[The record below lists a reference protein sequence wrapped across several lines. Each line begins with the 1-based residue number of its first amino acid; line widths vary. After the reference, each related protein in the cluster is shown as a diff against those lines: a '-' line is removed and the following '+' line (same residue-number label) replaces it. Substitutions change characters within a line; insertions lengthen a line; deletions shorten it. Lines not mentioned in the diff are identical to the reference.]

1 MSNPHKITS
10 LEASFVD
17 AFEAYAG
24 DPTPGNASGPVNG
37 LAPLNAMQG
46 FRRRAIERFR
56 ELGIP
61 SRKNEAW
68 KYTHVPEA
76 LARGFSV
83 SAGGPAPDP
92 GAAETAQCA
101 LAGLDAHIVVLV
113 NGRFAGEHSL
123 IGNLPEGVAISGL
136 GTAAITHPDI
146 LRNHFG
152 HYAAWEEESFTALNT
167 AFANDGLFVYVP
179 KGKVIEKPI
188 HVINLQKTN
197 ERLFLQPRHLLV
209 FEENTQAKIIDTS
222 CTLTGEATFTNAV
235 TEAFVGERAI
245 VEMYLVQDPGNDN
258 VVVST
263 THVYQDAASTFTAT
277 TVTLT
282 GAVVRNNLNVLP
294 NAPHCETHLYGLF
307 LPGSNT
313 QVDNRTLVD
322 HAQPDCVSNEL
333 YKGVLNDRAS
343 GVFNGKV
350 FVRQDAQR
358 INAFQENKT
367 IVLTNEATMN
377 SKPELEIYA
386 DDVKCSHGAT
396 TGQLDPEALFYLR
409 SRGMTKQ
416 QAQGMLLHAFAG
428 DILDRIS
435 IEPLR
440 RMLDQRVTRLFG
452 E

>member
-1 MSNPHKITS
+1 MSNSRKTTS

-24 DPTPGNASGPVNG
+24 TQPPRNPSAPVNG

-46 FRRRAIERFR
+46 FRRRAIERFQ

-68 KYTHVPEA
+68 KYTHIPEA
-76 LARGFSV
+76 LARGFAVSV
-83 SAGGPAPDP
+83 GDSTPDP
-92 GAAETAQCA
+92 EAAETVQCA

-123 IGNLPEGVAISGL
+123 IGSLPEGVAISGL
-136 GTAAITHPDI
+136 ETASSTHPDI
-146 LRNHFG
+146 LHRHFG

-167 AFANDGLFVYVP
+167 AFASDGLFVYVP
-179 KGKVIEKPI
+179 KGKIIEKPI

-222 CTLTGEATFTNAV
+222 CTLTSDATFTNAV

-258 VVVST
+258 TVVST
-263 THVYQDAASTFTAT
+263 THVYQETASSFTAT

-313 QVDNRTLVD
+313 QVDNHTLVD
-322 HAQPDCVSNEL
+322 HA
-333 YKGVLNDRAS
+333 
-343 GVFNGKV
+343 
-350 FVRQDAQR
+350 
-358 INAFQENKT
+358 
-367 IVLTNEATMN
+367 
-377 SKPELEIYA
+377 
-386 DDVKCSHGAT
+386 
-396 TGQLDPEALFYLR
+396 
-409 SRGMTKQ
+409 
-416 QAQGMLLHAFAG
+416 
-428 DILDRIS
+428 
-435 IEPLR
+435 
-440 RMLDQRVTRLFG
+440 
-452 E
+452 